1 VSADR
6 SRSASVAASWSS
18 CHGGQDCIRLS
29 GLGNAC
35 LVRVQPA
42 SAAATGT
49 APPMAGDVVRDGTDL
64 CFVPRYP
71 FVAGTTY
78 TVSVDGLGTVDLT
91 RPAPPPVP
99 TTEVVA
105 IHPTAL
111 VVPRNLLRCY
121 VWFSAPMSEG
131 YAAGH
136 VSLADATGAAMPA
149 ALLPTEHELWDPDRR
164 RLTVLLDPARIKR
177 GLVAHEGLGYPLRAG
192 EPFTLVVD
200 AGLRDA
206 AGNPL
211 RTGARRD
218 YRVSADERR
227 LVEPT
232 GWTLDMPPAG
242 TVGYLRVAFDRSL
255 DHALLSRC
263 LRVTG
268 PDGEAVDGE
277 VEIGPEE
284 RWWRLTPARPWT
296 AGPHRIVVDPVLE
309 DLAGNSVVRPFDR
322 DLTRP
327 AEPPRSAEPVVLP
340 FRPTTG
346 VPA

>member
-6 SRSASVAASWSS
+6 SRSASVAARWSR
-18 CHGGQDCIRLS
+18 HRGQDCIRLPGRGGAS
-29 GLGNAC
+29 G
-35 LVRVQPA
+35 VRVYPA
-42 SAAATGT
+42 TAAATGT
-49 APPMAGDVVRDGTDL
+49 APPMAGEVVRDGTDV

-71 FVAGTTY
+71 FVPGTTY
-78 TVSVDGLGTVDLT
+78 TVSVDALGTVDLT
-91 RPAPPPVP
+91 RPAPPPAP

-105 IHPTAL
+105 IHPTAR

-136 VSLADATGAAMPA
+136 VMLADGTGTPMPG
-149 ALLPTEHELWDPDRR
+149 ALLPTEHELWDPGRR

-177 GLVAHEGLGYPLRAG
+177 GLAAHQALGYPLRAG
-192 EPFTLVVD
+192 EPVTLVVD

-218 YRVSADERR
+218 YRVADDERR
-227 LVEPT
+227 PVEPA
-232 GWTLDMPPAG
+232 GWTIAAPPAG
-242 TVGYLRVAFDRSL
+242 TVRYLQVTFDRPL
-255 DHALLSRC
+255 DHGLLSRC
-263 LRVTG
+263 LRATG
-268 PDGEAVDGE
+268 PDGGAVEGE
-277 VEIGPEE
+277 VELGPEE
-284 RWWRLTPARPWT
+284 LWWRLTPRRPWT
-296 AGPHRIVVDPVLE
+296 PGAHRIVVDPVLE

-327 AEPPRSAEPVVLP
+327 ADRPRRSTAVVLP
-340 FRPTTG
+340 FLPT
-346 VPA
+346 